1 MILSCQYGAKFFQHL
16 VVSIYKELIL
26 KAKLGLAKYL
36 QRVPSKGSVECSW
49 IIFLGLGVI

>member
-26 KAKLGLAKYL
+26 KTKLGLAKYL
-36 QRVPSKGSVECSW
+36 QGVPSKGPVECSW